1 MYIFFS
7 FNHNKTGGKKI
18 MKKIPKM
25 ISTKD
30 MAYITDIF
38 NWNITA
44 AKKIESYINNCN
56 DEDLVKEFQKTSKI
70 HLKNC
75 DEMISLLEEF
85 DTNE

>member
-1 MYIFFS
+1 
-7 FNHNKTGGKKI
+7 

-56 DEDLVKEFQKTSKI
+56 DEDLVKEFQKTSKM